1 MRYFWSLKPSLFLF
15 QLLIIS
21 SVCKAAHASATSI
34 PVAPSISVADYSWI
48 AQKIYQNECAS
59 KPENL
64 LFWSKKE
71 VFPSLGIGHFI
82 WFPKGVD
89 APFEQTFPDFLR
101 FVQRQSSTTQI
112 PTDDFTVAP
121 WQSREVFYT
130 LKELGRMQEW
140 QTFLQST
147 FAMQS
152 EFIVN
157 RFQSKLPELI
167 AQVSDNRKAEIQSII
182 DELMAFDR
190 GMFALIDYSN
200 FKGLG
205 INPKERYQN
214 KGWGLLQV
222 LFAMQMPKNT
232 SEQALLDA
240 FILAAKQTLKLR
252 TKLASNS
259 QLESTWL
266 EGWFKRL
273 DGYGLHSLN

>member
-15 QLLIIS
+15 QLLIII
-21 SVCKAAHASATSI
+21 SVCKIAHASTT
-34 PVAPSISVADYSWI
+34 SISVADYSWI

-101 FVQRQSSTTQI
+101 FVQRQSPTTQI

-140 QTFLQST
+140 QVFLQST

-167 AQVSDNRKAEIQSII
+167 AQVSDNRKAEIQSKI
-182 DELMAFDR
+182 DELVAFDR
-190 GMFALIDYSN
+190 GMYALIDFSN

-205 INPKERYQN
+205 INPKERYQD

-240 FILAAKQTLKLR
+240 FILAAKQTLQLR

-266 EGWFKRL
+266 GGWFKRL
-273 DGYGLHSLN
+273 DGYGLRSLN